1 MRLRMRRRIQ
11 KVSSVYLTAVLEYL
25 VQEVL
30 ELSSEITQFN
40 NKPLIQPKYI
50 KQALKYDQEL
60 NQLTKNV
67 IIPEATNN
75 VAYNPS
81 Q

>member
-30 ELSSEITQFN
+30 ELSSEITKFN
-40 NKPLIQPKYI
+40 KKILIQPKYI
-50 KQALKYDQEL
+50 NQALKYDQEL

-67 IIPEATNN
+67 IIPEVTNN
-75 VAYNPS
+75 VTYNPS